1 MTSSLAEKAKQEFRK
16 LKSKIFLK
24 NKAIM
29 DVDKN
34 HR

>member
-24 NKAIM
+24 NKAIFQ
-29 DVDKN
+29 N
-34 HR
+34 YGC